1 MDTKLGRMYDVSGRN
16 LWLHRSG
23 TGGPSVV
30 FLAGASAVGLDYLNM
45 HERVA
50 KYTTSVLYDRGGTG
64 SSDPVHRP
72 RTAEEVATELHEL
85 LKAAGVPAPYVFVAH
100 SIGGA
105 YVRRYLQLYGDE
117 GAGTVHLDAFHEDWD
132 TFMPPKARIKAQPVP
147 SDLLLRLAARLSRPF
162 YTRIFASWPADVRE
176 PLVANHTTLAW
187 QRVGAEERSDMPA
200 LRDEV
205 KAAGPVPD
213 RPLIALTALGI
224 DPGMRLFR
232 SKSTLLQL
240 NEAKRR
246 LDKALAASVT
256 HGEQRDVEG
265 ARHSTIYID
274 RADTVAQAIQ
284 DLWQR
289 VRQAVDPGP

>member
-1 MDTKLGRMYDVSGRN
+1 MDAKLGQMYEAGGRR

-30 FLAGASAVGLDYLNM
+30 FLPGASAVGLDYLNL

-50 KYTTSVLYDRGGTG
+50 GYTTSVLYDRGGTG
-64 SSDPVHRP
+64 RSDPARLP
-72 RTAEEVATELHEL
+72 RSAEEVATELHEL
-85 LKAAGVPAPYVFVAH
+85 LKAAGIPAPYVLVAH

-105 YVRRYLQLYGDE
+105 YARRYLQLYADE
-117 GAGTVHLDAFHEDWD
+117 VAGTVHLDAFHEDWD
-132 TFMPPKARIKAQPVP
+132 AYMPPEARIKPQPVP
-147 SDLLLRLAARLSRPF
+147 SDLVLRLAARLSRPF
-162 YTRIFASWPADVRE
+162 YKKIFASWPADVRE
-176 PLVANHTTLAW
+176 PLVAGHTTLAG
-187 QRVGAEERSDMPA
+187 QKSGAAERSDMPA

-205 KAAGPVPD
+205 KAAGPGPD
-213 RPLIALTALGI
+213 RPLVALTALGI

-232 SKSTLLQL
+232 SKSALLRL

-246 LDKALAASVT
+246 LDRALAAGVA

-265 ARHSTIYID
+265 ARHSTIGID
-274 RADTVAQAIQ
+274 RADAVAQAIQ

-289 VRQAVDPGP
+289 VR

>member
-1 MDTKLGRMYDVSGRN
+1 MDAKLGQMYEIGGRN

-30 FLAGASAVGLDYLNM
+30 FVPGASAVGLDYLNM

-50 KYTTSVLYDRGGTG
+50 QYTTSVLYDRGGTG
-64 SSDPVHRP
+64 SSDPVPLP
-72 RTAEEVATELHEL
+72 RTAEEVATELHEV
-85 LKAAGVPAPYVFVAH
+85 LKAAGVPAPYVLVAH

-117 GAGTVHLDAFHEDWD
+117 VAGTVHLDAFHEDWD
-132 TFMPPKARIKAQPVP
+132 TYMPPKARIKAQPVP
-147 SDLLLRLAARLSRPF
+147 GDRLLRLAARLSRPF
-162 YTRIFASWPADVRE
+162 YRKIFASWPDEIRE

-187 QRVGAEERSDMPA
+187 QKNGAAERSTMPA

-224 DPGMRLFR
+224 DPGMRLFSR
-232 SKSTLLQL
+232 KSTLLRL

-246 LDKALAASVT
+246 LDKALAAAAAD
-256 HGEQRDVEG
+256 GEQRDVEG
-265 ARHSTIYID
+265 ARHSTISID
-274 RADTVAQAIQ
+274 RADPVAQAIQ

-289 VRQAVDPGP
+289 VR